1 MNVGDSYYSMM
12 LNCSA
17 HVDLTTVSVS
27 GSALAGGIVG
37 LDGFSIL
44 ANSYAMGSIY
54 ADAGVNAATIGGI
67 AGMQAG
73 VAGNNY
79 SDMKLTSKNATGDIG
94 GIAGRN
100 TAIGTVNYGYF
111 NSEQEQRSG
120 NSVVT
125 PAKDIGT
132 NVTMGSTGVVRNTA
146 AMTGAELRSETF
158 RDLLNEN
165 QCEDHELRSALQD
178 GVTRYS
184 IKLRADGSLTVD
196 SWILDGEVRQKNA
209 PVLELDPQ
217 APEAP
222 VITPDGGS
230 YAEAQTVTITADSAD
245 AAIYYTL
252 DGSDPLN
259 GTLYTGPFTLEQS
272 AVVRAV
278 AVRGNSVS
286 AETRVEFT
294 IETVHNAVLSF
305 VSNGGS
311 VVERVE
317 LPVGTALDLSA
328 YVTEREGYDFTGW
341 YLDAALTQPITSL
354 TLEADT
360 TVYAG
365 WRIRNPFVDVA
376 EKDYFYDAVLWG
388 VENGV
393 VKGMDETHFEPET
406 VCTRAQALTFLWR
419 ANGMPQPKTTTNPFV
434 DVDASAYYYDAVLWG
449 VENGIVKGMDETH
462 FEPDTACSR
471 AHALTFLWRAKGMPQ
486 ASGTTFADVP
496 ANAYYA
502 QAVAWGVENGI
513 VKGMDETHFEPD
525 TLCQRAHAVTFLW
538 RAYAN

>member
-1 MNVGDSYYSMM
+1 
-12 LNCSA
+12 
-17 HVDLTTVSVS
+17 
-27 GSALAGGIVG
+27 
-37 LDGFSIL
+37 
-44 ANSYAMGSIY
+44 
-54 ADAGVNAATIGGI
+54 
-67 AGMQAG
+67 
-73 VAGNNY
+73 
-79 SDMKLTSKNATGDIG
+79 
-94 GIAGRN
+94 
-100 TAIGTVNYGYF
+100 
-111 NSEQEQRSG
+111 
-120 NSVVT
+120 
-125 PAKDIGT
+125 
-132 NVTMGSTGVVRNTA
+132 
-146 AMTGAELRSETF
+146 MTGAELRSETF

-209 PVLELDPQ
+209 PALELDPQ

-278 AVRGNSVS
+278 AVRGNCVS

-393 VKGMDETHFEPET
+393 VKGMDETHFEP
-406 VCTRAQALTFLWR
+406 
-419 ANGMPQPKTTTNPFV
+419 
-434 DVDASAYYYDAVLWG
+434 
-449 VENGIVKGMDETH
+449 
-462 FEPDTACSR
+462 DTACSR

>member
-1 MNVGDSYYSMM
+1 M
-12 LNCSA
+12 
-17 HVDLTTVSVS
+17 
-27 GSALAGGIVG
+27 
-37 LDGFSIL
+37 
-44 ANSYAMGSIY
+44 
-54 ADAGVNAATIGGI
+54 
-67 AGMQAG
+67 
-73 VAGNNY
+73 
-79 SDMKLTSKNATGDIG
+79 
-94 GIAGRN
+94 
-100 TAIGTVNYGYF
+100 
-111 NSEQEQRSG
+111 
-120 NSVVT
+120 
-125 PAKDIGT
+125 
-132 NVTMGSTGVVRNTA
+132 
-146 AMTGAELRSETF
+146 
-158 RDLLNEN
+158 
-165 QCEDHELRSALQD
+165 
-178 GVTRYS
+178 
-184 IKLRADGSLTVD
+184 
-196 SWILDGEVRQKNA
+196 
-209 PVLELDPQ
+209 
-217 APEAP
+217 
-222 VITPDGGS
+222 
-230 YAEAQTVTITADSAD
+230 TITADSAD

>member
-1 MNVGDSYYSMM
+1 M
-12 LNCSA
+12 
-17 HVDLTTVSVS
+17 
-27 GSALAGGIVG
+27 
-37 LDGFSIL
+37 
-44 ANSYAMGSIY
+44 
-54 ADAGVNAATIGGI
+54 
-67 AGMQAG
+67 
-73 VAGNNY
+73 
-79 SDMKLTSKNATGDIG
+79 
-94 GIAGRN
+94 
-100 TAIGTVNYGYF
+100 
-111 NSEQEQRSG
+111 
-120 NSVVT
+120 
-125 PAKDIGT
+125 
-132 NVTMGSTGVVRNTA
+132 
-146 AMTGAELRSETF
+146 
-158 RDLLNEN
+158 
-165 QCEDHELRSALQD
+165 
-178 GVTRYS
+178 
-184 IKLRADGSLTVD
+184 D

-209 PVLELDPQ
+209 PALELDPQ

-230 YAEAQTVTITADSAD
+230 YAEAQTVTITAASAD

-272 AVVRAV
+272 AAVRAI
-278 AVRGNSVS
+278 AVRGNCVS
-286 AETRVEFT
+286 AQTVAEFT

-317 LPVGTALDLSA
+317 LPVGTAVDLSA

-393 VKGMDETHFEPET
+393 VKGMDEMHFEPET

>member
-1 MNVGDSYYSMM
+1 MGQSYDSVI

-209 PVLELDPQ
+209 PALELDPQ

-230 YAEAQTVTITADSAD
+230 YAEAQTVTITAASAD

-272 AVVRAV
+272 AVVRAI

-471 AHALTFLWRAKGMPQ
+471 AQALTFLWRAKGMPQ

>member
-1 MNVGDSYYSMM
+1 MI

-178 GVTRYS
+178 GITRYS

-209 PVLELDPQ
+209 PALELDPQ

-230 YAEAQTVTITADSAD
+230 YAEAQTVTITAASAD

-311 VVERVE
+311 VVECVE

-471 AHALTFLWRAKGMPQ
+471 AQALTFLWRAKGMPQ

>member
-1 MNVGDSYYSMM
+1 MRLCRRLWRRASRAPRPSSPITAPTSRASWRAAAAFVRSREIADGR
-12 LNCSA
+12 
-17 HVDLTTVSVS
+17 VSVS
-27 GSALAGGIVG
+27 GSLRVTLLYIADGSGGLKSFSYTLPVEET
-37 LDGFSIL
+37 LDGRLREGCTEASVSGCVSALEVRALNPRKIMTRAAVELTVTPYCAALLTACGDVTQRAENGIETLCETQEVSIIKALRSKDFVFSDDL
-44 ANSYAMGSIY
+44 VLSSSKEP
-54 ADAGVNAATIGGI
+54 AAELLRESASVRTTECRLIGGKI
-67 AGMQAG
+67 IL
-73 VAGNNY
+73 
-79 SDMKLTSKNATGDIG
+79 K
-94 GIAGRN
+94 
-100 TAIGTVNYGYF
+100 
-111 NSEQEQRSG
+111 
-120 NSVVT
+120 
-125 PAKDIGT
+125 
-132 NVTMGSTGVVRNTA
+132 GVVCVEVLYLSESGTICSAAAELPFSQIVEGVEDANENTSA
-146 AMTGAELRSETF
+146 EAMLCLTGAELRSETF

-196 SWILDGEVRQKNA
+196 SWILDGEVRQKSA
-209 PVLELDPQ
+209 PALELDPQ

-230 YAEAQTVTITADSAD
+230 YAEAQTVTITAASAD

-286 AETRVEFT
+286 AEIRVEFT

-393 VKGMDETHFEPET
+393 VKGMDETHFEP
-406 VCTRAQALTFLWR
+406 
-419 ANGMPQPKTTTNPFV
+419 
-434 DVDASAYYYDAVLWG
+434 
-449 VENGIVKGMDETH
+449 
-462 FEPDTACSR
+462 
-471 AHALTFLWRAKGMPQ
+471 
-486 ASGTTFADVP
+486 
-496 ANAYYA
+496 
-502 QAVAWGVENGI
+502 
-513 VKGMDETHFEPD
+513 D

>member
-1 MNVGDSYYSMM
+1 MDKSETGAGALITNCAVSGTVSASSKDWSTVGGIVGQSYDSVI

-184 IKLRADGSLTVD
+184 IKLRADCSLTVD

-434 DVDASAYYYDAVLWG
+434 DVDASAYYYDAVLLG
-449 VENGIVKGMDETH
+449 GRERHRQGHG
-462 FEPDTACSR
+462 
-471 AHALTFLWRAKGMPQ
+471 
-486 ASGTTFADVP
+486 
-496 ANAYYA
+496 
-502 QAVAWGVENGI
+502 
-513 VKGMDETHFEPD
+513 
-525 TLCQRAHAVTFLW
+525 
-538 RAYAN
+538 